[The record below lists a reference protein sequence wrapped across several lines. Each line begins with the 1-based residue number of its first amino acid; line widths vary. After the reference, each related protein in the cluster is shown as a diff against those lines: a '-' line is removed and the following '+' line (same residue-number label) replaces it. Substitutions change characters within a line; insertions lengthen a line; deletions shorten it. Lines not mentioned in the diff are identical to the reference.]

1 MTRRIVVAI
10 PSYRRPDRLSDCL
23 DGVEL
28 AIGELSAAS
37 AADEVE
43 VVVIDNDPDGS
54 AASVTAERAVRY
66 VHEPAPGLAA
76 VRNRALDE
84 ADHAELLVFIDD
96 DEVPD
101 PAWLRE
107 LVGAFDRYDDAHG
120 VAGRVVT
127 PLPADLDPW
136 LVAVGAFVRPQR
148 DDGQLMPTAAT
159 NNLLLE
165 LDAVRAAGVR
175 FDPRFGMTG
184 GEDSM
189 FTQQFSR
196 AGYRIRWTNA
206 ALVVENVLPER
217 IDRRWILMRA
227 YRTGNS
233 SARLRIA
240 LAQSAAGRLS
250 ARVGSIASGAARV
263 VGGSGLWALGG
274 VTGSLGR
281 RARGRRAISRGS
293 GYLSGAVGS
302 AFREY
307 GR

>member
-1 MTRRIVVAI
+1 MRRIAIAI
-10 PSYRRPDRLSDCL
+10 PSYRRPDRLKACL
-23 DGVEL
+23 GGVER
-28 AIGELSAAS
+28 AIAELSATS
-37 AADEVE
+37 ERDDVE
-43 VVVIDNDPDGS
+43 IVVIDNDPDGS
-54 AASVTAERAVRY
+54 AAGATAGRPVRY
-66 VHEPAPGLAA
+66 VHEPSPGLAA

-84 ADHAELLVFIDD
+84 AANADLLVFIDD
-96 DEVPD
+96 DEVPE
-101 PAWLRE
+101 PSWLRE
-107 LVGAFDRYDDAHG
+107 LVAAFDRHDDAHG

-127 PLPADLDPW
+127 PLPDGLDPW
-136 LVAVGAFVRPQR
+136 LVAVGAFVRPVR
-148 DDGQLMPTAAT
+148 IDGQLMPTAAT

-165 LDAVRAAGVR
+165 LDAVRAAGLR

-196 AGYRIRWTNA
+196 AGYRIRWAEA
-206 ALVVENVLPER
+206 AVVVENVIPER

-240 LAQSAAGRLS
+240 LARGPLGRLA
-250 ARVGSIASGAARV
+250 ARAGSVASGAARV
-263 VGGSGLWALGG
+263 VAGSGLWAFGG
-274 VTGSLGR
+274 VTGSLTR

-302 AFREY
+302 SFREY